1 MLDTTN
7 WAYLSQGDT
16 PSRSFAAKAGCYA
29 TNVVPTRRTFLK
41 SVAAA
46 SSAGLTSAQD
56 LKLEDLK
63 IERVV
68 AGLLFADGP
77 AWSHENHLIFSD
89 VPRNKLMKLTPGE
102 PVAVLREDTHGANGN
117 AFDAQGR
124 LYTCEGRGR
133 RVVRTDKHGKIEVV
147 AERWDGKRLN
157 APNDIAI
164 RKDGEIYFSD
174 PAFGYQQDSREL
186 NFFGVFH
193 ISRKGELE
201 VIAKPKGRP
210 NGVTLSSSGKTLY
223 VSNSDERNVR
233 AYDLDKNGSASNER
247 VLIAGIDGIPDGL
260 RLDEKGNLYVAA
272 DGLAIYSPEGRPV
285 LTMPLAEK
293 PSSCAFGDADLQT
306 LYITARRSVY
316 RVRMNVKGS

>member
-1 MLDTTN
+1 MRGL
-7 WAYLSQGDT
+7 
-16 PSRSFAAKAGCYA
+16 FAQDS
-29 TNVVPTRRTFLK
+29 L
-41 SVAAA
+41 
-46 SSAGLTSAQD
+46 D
-56 LKLEDLK
+56 LKLADVK
-63 IERVV
+63 VERVV

-77 AWSHENHLIFSD
+77 AWSRENFLIFSD
-89 VPRNKLMKLTPGE
+89 VPRNRLMKLTPGE
-102 PVAVLREDTHGANGN
+102 PVSVFREGAQGANGN

-157 APNDIAI
+157 APNEIAI
-164 RKDGEIYFSD
+164 RKDGEVYFTD

-193 ISRKGELE
+193 ISRKGEME

-210 NGVTLSSSGKTLY
+210 NGLAISPSGKTLY
-223 VSNSDERNVR
+223 ISNSDERNVR
-233 AYDLDKNGSASNER
+233 TYDLDKNGGVSNER
-247 VLIAGIDGIPDGL
+247 VLISGIDGVPDGI

-272 DGLAIYSPEGRPV
+272 DGLAVYSPEGKPV
-285 LTMPLAEK
+285 LTMPLSEK

-316 RVRMNVKGS
+316 RVRMNVKGSAPY

>member
-1 MLDTTN
+1 MH
-7 WAYLSQGDT
+7 
-16 PSRSFAAKAGCYA
+16 
-29 TNVVPTRRTFLK
+29 TRRTFLK
-41 SVAAA
+41 TAALSLPAA
-46 SSAGLTSAQD
+46 SASAQD
-56 LKLEDLK
+56 LKLADVK

-68 AGLLFADGP
+68 AGLLFANGP
-77 AWSHENHLIFSD
+77 AWSHENFLIFSD

-102 PVAVLREDTHGANGN
+102 PVAVHREDTQGPNGN
-117 AFDAQGR
+117 TFDAQGR

-157 APNDIAI
+157 APNDIAV
-164 RKDGEIYFSD
+164 RKDGEVYFTD

-193 ISRKGELE
+193 ISRKGETE

-210 NGVTLSSSGKTLY
+210 NGVAISANGKMLY
-223 VSNSDERNVR
+223 VSNSDERNIR
-233 AYDLDKNGSASNER
+233 TYDLDKSGSASNER
-247 VLIAGIDGIPDGL
+247 VLISGIDGVPDGIH
-260 RLDEKGNLYVAA
+260 LDEKGNLYVAA
-272 DGLAIYSPEGRPV
+272 AGLAIYSPDGKPI
-285 LTMPLAEK
+285 LTMPLSEK

-316 RVRMNVKGS
+316 RVRMTVKGSAPY